1 MNKFISRKLIIT
13 IISLIIIIYM
23 KISNLL
29 SDTYFTI
36 SFLFIYFTYLF
47 VQGVIDIK
55 QLNIRTPIFEVKSD
69 DNENSTTE
77 ERLFDSENN
86 NST

>member
-23 KISNLL
+23 KISNSL

-69 DNENSTTE
+69 NNGNSTTK

>member
-23 KISNLL
+23 KISNSL

-55 QLNIRTPIFEVKSD
+55 QLNIRTPIFEVKSNN
-69 DNENSTTE
+69 NENSTTE

>member
-1 MNKFISRKLIIT
+1 
-13 IISLIIIIYM
+13 M
-23 KISNLL
+23 KISNSL

-55 QLNIRTPIFEVKSD
+55 QLNIRTPIFEVKSNN
-69 DNENSTTE
+69 NENSTTE